1 MGNAQEAQQ
10 EADQQ
15 QQVLQQASQQAPTP
29 QQLPVPL
36 SAHALA
42 LIAVTAP
49 PPAQGTPQQPY
60 TPSAHL
66 GSPSSSQGQ
75 QSVSD
80 ASHGA
85 DSGGGA
91 AAAGVLGQA
100 PSLEV
105 QKTRAMIAGETEEAM
120 APLVSQQSDAALE
133 QWLAKLQ
140 GTLIEE
146 TRQHK
151 AAQQELKQV
160 GFLNKTSVLARVL
173 SPKLVLILGS
183 TMTCRAGAA
192 HEALH
197 MRAHGCSCS
206 PR

>member
-1 MGNAQEAQQ
+1 VGHAQEAQQ

-15 QQVLQQASQQAPTP
+15 QQASQLASQQAPTP
-29 QQLPVPL
+29 QQAPVPL

-49 PPAQGTPQQPY
+49 PPAQGAPLQPC

-75 QSVSD
+75 QSVAD
-80 ASHGA
+80 ATHGA
-85 DSGGGA
+85 DSSGGA
-91 AAAGVLGQA
+91 AAAGVLAQA
-100 PSLEV
+100 SSLEV
-105 QKTRAMIAGETEEAM
+105 QKTRAMIAGETEDAM
-120 APLVSQQSDAALE
+120 APLVPQQSDAALE

-140 GTLIEE
+140 GTLNEE
-146 TRQHK
+146 MRQHK

-160 GFLNKTSVLARVL
+160 GLLNTTSVLARVL
-173 SPKLVLILGS
+173 SPRMLLILGS
-183 TMTCRAGAA
+183 TTTCRAGAA

-206 PR
+206 PQ